1 MATVPR
7 DAGRAENPW
16 LITVAVMAGTFMV
29 VLDTTVVNVSLPHIA
44 GSLSASIEESTWAL
58 TSYLAAN
65 AIVLPITGWL
75 ANYFGRRRLLLVA
88 VVSFTAASFM
98 CGLAPSL
105 PILIF
110 FRIIQGATGGVMQP
124 LSQAIM
130 LEAFPP
136 HERGQAMALW
146 GMGIVAAPIFGPV
159 LGGWLT
165 DSYSWRWIFYI
176 NIPIGVLSVVM
187 IRAFIHD
194 PHYIKRAS
202 ARIDAWGIGLL
213 AVGIGALQIALDKG
227 QEEDWFASDWITTL
241 IVVAVVGLIAFV
253 VRELVIRDPVVDL
266 RVFRLRTYSAG
277 VLLISLM
284 GFVMYGTLVLH
295 PVLLQTLL
303 GYPPLQAGI
312 AMAPRGIGTV
322 LMMPLVGVLI
332 SRMDPRGLLAAGL
345 LIGAGS
351 LFWFGHLS
359 LDAGF
364 SNIVWPQFVQ
374 GIGFGLL
381 FVPLTTVT
389 MDPIPKERMG
399 NATSLFNLLRNL
411 GGSLG
416 IATVE
421 TMLTRLQQVHT
432 NVLGAHVDAYN
443 LQTRTLLHGLAG
455 RMVATGSDA
464 TTAHSR
470 ALGAMFG
477 LVERQAA
484 MLSFV
489 DAFHLLGMIFLV
501 ITPLV
506 LLMRRPRSRAESI
519 AAAAE

>member
-1 MATVPR
+1 MAAGAP

-16 LITVAVMAGTFMV
+16 LITLAVMAGTFMV

-65 AIVLPITGWL
+65 AIILPITGWL

-88 VVSFTAASFM
+88 VTSFTAASFM

-165 DSYSWRWIFYI
+165 DTYSWRWIFYI

-227 QEEDWFASDWITTL
+227 QEDDWFSSRLITTL
-241 IVVAVVGLIAFV
+241 LMVAAVGLAAFV
-253 VRELVIRDPVVDL
+253 ARELVIRDPVVDL
-266 RVFRLRTYSAG
+266 RVFRIRSYTAG
-277 VLLISLM
+277 VVLISLM
-284 GFVMYGTLVLH
+284 GFVMYGSLVLH

-303 GYPPLQAGI
+303 GYPPMQAGV

-322 LMMPLVGVLI
+322 LMMPVVGLLI
-332 SRMDPRGLLAAGL
+332 ARTDPRGLLAAGL

-351 LFWFGHLS
+351 LFWFAHLS

-364 SNIVWPQFVQ
+364 ANIVWPQFVQ

-389 MDPIPKERMG
+389 MDPIAKERMG
-399 NATSLFNLLRNL
+399 NATSLFNLLRNI
-411 GGSLG
+411 GGSCG

-421 TMLTRLQQVHT
+421 TMLARLQQVHT
-432 NVLGAHVDAYN
+432 NVLGAHVDSFDPQA
-443 LQTRTLLHGLAG
+443 RAALHGLAG
-455 RMVATGSDA
+455 RMAATGSDP
-464 TTAHSR
+464 TTAAHR

-477 LVERQAA
+477 LVERQAS

-489 DAFHLLGMIFLV
+489 DTFHLLGVVFLV

-506 LLMRRPRSRAESI
+506 LLMKRPAAGPRAS
-519 AAAAE
+519 AAVSE

>member
-1 MATVPR
+1 MAAGAL

-16 LITVAVMAGTFMV
+16 LITLAVMAGTFMV

-65 AIVLPITGWL
+65 AIILPITGWL

-88 VVSFTAASFM
+88 VTSFTAASFM

-105 PILIF
+105 PVLIF
-110 FRIIQGATGGVMQP
+110 FRIVQGATGGVMQP

-165 DSYSWRWIFYI
+165 DTYSWRWIFYI

-187 IRAFIHD
+187 IRAFIRD
-194 PHYIKRAS
+194 PHYIKRSS
-202 ARIDAWGIGLL
+202 AKIDGWGIGLL

-227 QEEDWFASDWITTL
+227 QEDDWFSSRL
-241 IVVAVVGLIAFV
+241 IVTLLAVAVIGLAAFLM
-253 VRELVIRDPVVDL
+253 RALVIRDPVVDL
-266 RVFRLRTYSAG
+266 RVFRLRTYTAG
-277 VLLISLM
+277 VMLISLM
-284 GFVMYGTLVLH
+284 GFVMYGSLVLH

-303 GYPPLQAGI
+303 GYPPMQAGI

-332 SRMDPRGLLAAGL
+332 SRTDPRGLLAAGL

-364 SNIVWPQFVQ
+364 ANIVWPQFVQ

-399 NATSLFNLLRNL
+399 NATSLFNLLRNI
-411 GGSLG
+411 GGSCG

-421 TMLTRLQQVHT
+421 TMLARRQQVHT
-432 NVLGAHVDAYN
+432 DVLGTHVNAYSP
-443 LQTRTLLHGLAG
+443 QTRTVLHGLAG
-455 RMVATGSDA
+455 HLAAAGSDA
-464 TTAHSR
+464 TTATHR
-470 ALGAMFG
+470 ALGEMFA

-489 DAFHLLGMIFLV
+489 DAFRLLGVIFLV
-501 ITPLV
+501 IAPLV
-506 LLMRRPRSRAESI
+506 LLMKRPAAGPRAG
-519 AAAAE
+519 AAVSE